1 MHEIGMCESVLAA
14 VERRAAGR
22 RVAGLT
28 VRVGTL
34 LRVVP
39 EAFAQSFELV
49 AAGSVADGAV
59 PELVFVPAEGTCQE
73 CGETFTS
80 PSQEPYLICPSC
92 DGIRVTRS
100 GGDEL
105 VLESIRYHP
114 AAAPAERS

>member
-1 MHEIGMCESVLAA
+1 MHEIGMCDSVLAA

-22 RVAGLT
+22 PVAGLT
-28 VRVGTL
+28 VRVGAL

-49 AAGSVADGAV
+49 AAGSVADGAT
-59 PELVFVPAEGTCQE
+59 PELVIVPVRGVCDDCGTGFE
-73 CGETFTS
+73 S
-80 PSQEPYLICPSC
+80 DDPMPICPAC
-92 DGIRVTRS
+92 DSLRVTRT

-105 VLESIRYHP
+105 VLESIRYH